1 MRTKDPKGDKSNVA
15 NGVPVEVLNITLN
28 DGVEVFQTPLHDGGP
43 GFEYI
48 DTVFASDVKAML
60 CKHRVGSFAKKVYGA
75 EMEPGEFFLFPWG
88 DLLYIRPQL

>member
-1 MRTKDPKGDKSNVA
+1 M
-15 NGVPVEVLNITLN
+15 PVEILDITLN
-28 DGVEVFQTPLHDGGP
+28 DGVEVFQTPLHGGGP

-60 CKHRVGSFAKKVYGA
+60 CKHRVGSFAKKVYGD

-88 DLLYIRPQL
+88 DLTLNCIRQRYILLNLKPIHAENER